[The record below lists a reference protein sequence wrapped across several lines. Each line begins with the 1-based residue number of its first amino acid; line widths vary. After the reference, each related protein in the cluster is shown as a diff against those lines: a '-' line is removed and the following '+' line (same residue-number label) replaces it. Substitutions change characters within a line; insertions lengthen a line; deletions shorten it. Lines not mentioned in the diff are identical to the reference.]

1 MNIMDYIKL
10 HQNEDF
16 KKFPF
21 TEVDNLIF
29 SCIPYIDYT
38 GIVPAFRH
46 NKITLNEAV
55 SKLNKNPH
63 SYHGLFIG
71 NTYKM
76 LNLMKD
82 TKRYGNT
89 LLFNYM
95 KVVNNEIQFGAITML
110 LNDKSTYIAYAGTDT
125 SIIGWEEDFKM
136 AYLYP
141 GVSQKY
147 ASIYLNKA
155 LGLFPKNVRVGGHSK
170 GGNLAICA
178 AMNAKNYYKRK
189 IIAIYNNDGPGF
201 LKQQLLDR
209 NYRKIQNKIKMFV
222 PEQSIIG
229 MILYHSHDYEV
240 VKAKGFSILQ
250 HDAFNWKCNNKEFI
264 KSKLNKRSKT
274 LEHKLTE
281 KLENMPK
288 EDKLKL
294 VNDLFKIFYSNN
306 IKDTKDIS
314 ITNIFKII
322 KSFKKLDKETQR
334 LLIEFLLIIFVK

>member
-1 MNIMDYIKL
+1 MDYIKL

-29 SCIPYIDYT
+29 SCLPYLDYT

-46 NKITLNEAV
+46 HKITLNEAV
-55 SKLNKNPH
+55 TKLNAKNQN
-63 SYHGLFIG
+63 YHGLFIG
-71 NTYKM
+71 STYKM
-76 LNLMKD
+76 LNLMKN
-82 TKRYGNT
+82 TKRYGDA
-89 LLFNYM
+89 LLYNYM
-95 KVVNNEIQFGAITML
+95 KVVNNEMQFGAITIL
-110 LNDKSTYIAYAGTDT
+110 LNDKSTYIAFAGTDT

-147 ASIYLNKA
+147 AGIYLNKA
-155 LGLFPKNVRVGGHSK
+155 LGLFPKNIRIGGHSK

-178 AMNAKNYYKRK
+178 AMNAKNYYKKR

-201 LKQQLLDR
+201 LKKQIEDK
-209 NYRKIQNKIKMFV
+209 NYYKIKDKIKMFV

-229 MILYHSHDYEV
+229 MILYHTYDYEV

-250 HDAFNWKCNNKEFI
+250 HDAFNWKCNDKEFI
-264 KSKLNKRSKT
+264 KAKLNKRSRT
-274 LEHKLTE
+274 LEHKITE
-281 KLENMPK
+281 KLEHMPQK
-288 EDKLKL
+288 DKLKL

-306 IKDTKDIS
+306 IKDTKDIN
-314 ITNIFKII
+314 ITSIFKII
-322 KSFKKLDKETQR
+322 KSFKQLDKETQR
-334 LLIEFLLIIFVK
+334 LLLEFLILIFIK